1 MNKQYDDRLFSV
13 SGLEYP
19 QELIDRSIDSLRC
32 IYLLGGVLNVIYSM
46 YINKHFLSQT
56 SLFIQHHF
64 ELRKLRIQIVFFIHH
79 FIILSKY
86 SFALFLFPLNRLL
99 IHTVNICIYI

>member
-64 ELRKLRIQIVFFIHH
+64 ELRKLRIQIVFLY
-79 FIILSKY
+79 IISLYYRNIVSRY
-86 SFALFLFPLNRLL
+86 FCSHL
-99 IHTVNICIYI
+99 IGY